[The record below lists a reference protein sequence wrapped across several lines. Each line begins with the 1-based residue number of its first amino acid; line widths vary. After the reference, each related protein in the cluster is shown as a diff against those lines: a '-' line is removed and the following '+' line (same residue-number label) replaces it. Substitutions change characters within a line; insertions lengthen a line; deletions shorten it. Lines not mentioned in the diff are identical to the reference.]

1 MFGFSDY
8 SEYRTNEQDLDRRA
22 EQARVAREQ
31 RDTARR
37 QAAERRTAERAAE
50 RTGRSR
56 SAGTARPRV
65 A

>member
-8 SEYRTNEQDLDRRA
+8 TDYRRHEQDLDRRA

-31 RDTARR
+31 RDAARR
-37 QAAERRTAERAAE
+37 QAAERRAAE
-50 RTGRSR
+50 PAVRAGRT
-56 SAGTARPRV
+56 GTARARV